1 MRIKLH
7 NGSTLHEIDWSTKQ
21 DGYYIRDYL
30 TPILKN
36 EAKYFIQN
44 VHTKTYVLEA
54 DHLVLPLTVNDKEYD
69 NSYVCSPY
77 THYISYAKEELW
89 ELKNPLLEKLLLPL
103 IHILGHWLKWS
114 QINKAVVV
122 NNWFLSTNLYHRM
135 TDKQLEQITLFLKER
150 FPVHAIMFRSLNRRL
165 YPELFSHLSELGFC
179 PLFSRSVY
187 LFYPEKLQKM
197 NRKSRK
203 DLNND
208 KRLLRNSGY
217 EILDHNALTE
227 DEIKMVRKLYNQLYI
242 EKYSGHNPLFTEAY
256 YVNAFKNHL
265 LQCRALKKDGKIE
278 GVIGFFTKDGVLTT
292 PILGYDTSLDK
303 RKGLYRMLSYLI
315 VEEVVQN
322 NYIGHF
328 SAGAGG
334 FKRSRGAE
342 QENEYSFVYV
352 QHLPKHRQH
361 IWKILHFILQAIVEP
376 LARKSGF

>member
-1 MRIKLH
+1 MCIKLH
-7 NGSTLHEIDWSTKQ
+7 DSSTLHEIDWSTKQ
-21 DGYYIRDYL
+21 DGHYIRDYL

-44 VHTKTYVLEA
+44 VQTKTYMLEV
-54 DHLVLPLTVNDKEYD
+54 DHLVLPLTVNDEEYD

-89 ELKNPLLEKLLLPL
+89 ELKSPLLEKLLLPP

-114 QINKAVVV
+114 QINKVVVV

-187 LFYPEKLQKM
+187 LCYPEKLQQM

-217 EILDHNALTE
+217 EILDQDALTE
-227 DEIKMVRKLYNQLYI
+227 DEIKMVRRLYNRLYI
-242 EKYSGHNPLFTEAY
+242 EKYSEHNPLFTEAY
-256 YVNAFKNHL
+256 YLNAFKNHL
-265 LQCRALKKDGKIE
+265 LQCRVLKKDGKIE
-278 GVIGFFTKDGVLTT
+278 GAIGFFTRDGVLTT

-303 RKGLYRMLSYLI
+303 REGLYRMLSYLI

-342 QENEYSFVYV
+342 QENEYSFVYA
-352 QHLPKHRQH
+352 QHLPKHRQY
-361 IWKILHFILQAIVEP
+361 IWKILHFILQTIVEP